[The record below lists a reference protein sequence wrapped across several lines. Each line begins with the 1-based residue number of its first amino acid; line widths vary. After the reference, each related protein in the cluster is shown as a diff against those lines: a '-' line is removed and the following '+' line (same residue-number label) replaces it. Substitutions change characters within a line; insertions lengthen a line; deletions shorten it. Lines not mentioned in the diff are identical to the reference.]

1 MTYLQSK
8 ADNWEKR
15 INEQNKEI
23 EGLKEEVNR
32 LRKDKEITKKL
43 LLDVFQSKDLNIN
56 AIAKIKEYL
65 TEE

>member
-8 ADNWEKR
+8 TDNWGKR

-32 LRKDKEITKKL
+32 LRKDKKNTKKL